1 MAALAPAL
9 LAFQAAGVDCSS
21 IHGAFQN
28 RLETQSFAP
37 ADLLLLAQVV
47 MGWDAAGVV
56 MPGALSTT
64 VTTRMVAVAVVDAE
78 AAQWAARKT
87 KGIQPA
93 RHLVVAAIQDPTIPV
108 EKAVAAADATYGALR
123 HHQDV
128 GSALVAR
135 AAATSD
141 EGQARQLLE
150 QAVRWD
156 RPRADRTEF
165 DSNLT
170 TIATALPGVDDLV
183 TELRK
188 QIGPSGSLAFRESAP
203 LSEASPIRG
212 WSLQHCLLMGRTKN
226 QVAVLPSDRQT
237 EHAPAALPPMPPDN
251 LGEDPGHVMDARPIG
266 T

>member
-1 MAALAPAL
+1 LGGLKPETKKRSTRRDGLHGTGDAYPTRVAEAADLIGTDGDGRLTALVAQAADWVASTATAPTLVALAPAL
-9 LAFQAAGVDCSS
+9 LAFQAAGVDCSP

-78 AAQWAARKT
+78 AAQGDARKT

-150 QAVRWD
+150 
-156 RPRADRTEF
+156 
-165 DSNLT
+165 
-170 TIATALPGVDDLV
+170 
-183 TELRK
+183 
-188 QIGPSGSLAFRESAP
+188 
-203 LSEASPIRG
+203 
-212 WSLQHCLLMGRTKN
+212 
-226 QVAVLPSDRQT
+226 
-237 EHAPAALPPMPPDN
+237 
-251 LGEDPGHVMDARPIG
+251 
-266 T
+266 

>member
-1 MAALAPAL
+1 MAGPNLIGTDGDGHLTALVEQVAGWVAGTATVPTLTALAPAL
-9 LAFQAAGVDCSS
+9 LAFQGASVDCSP
-21 IHGAFQN
+21 IHDALQS
-28 RLETQSFAP
+28 RLGTQSFAT
-37 ADLLLLAQVV
+37 ADLLLMAHVV
-47 MGWDAAGVV
+47 MSWDAAAVAIPV
-56 MPGALSTT
+56 ALSTT

-87 KGIQPA
+87 RGSQPA
-93 RHLVVAAIQDPTIPV
+93 RRLVVDAIKDPTTPV
-108 EKAVAAADATYGALR
+108 EMAVSAAAATHGVLR

-150 QAVRWD
+150 EAVRWD

-170 TIATALPGVDDLV
+170 TIATALPGLDRLV

-188 QIGPSGSLAFRESAP
+188 
-203 LSEASPIRG
+203 
-212 WSLQHCLLMGRTKN
+212 
-226 QVAVLPSDRQT
+226 
-237 EHAPAALPPMPPDN
+237 
-251 LGEDPGHVMDARPIG
+251 
-266 T
+266 

>member
-1 MAALAPAL
+1 MALITALASGGAGDAYPTRVTEAADLIGTDKDGHLTALVAQAADWVAKTGTSPTLTVLAPAL
-9 LAFQAAGVDCSS
+9 LAFQGAGVDCSP
-21 IHGAFQN
+21 IHVAFQN

-37 ADLLLLAQVV
+37 ADLLLMARVL
-47 MGWDAAGVV
+47 MGWDAAGVAI
-56 MPGALSTT
+56 PAALSAT

-87 KGIQPA
+87 KGSQPA
-93 RHLVVAAIQDPTIPV
+93 RLLVVEVIKDPATPV

-123 HHQDV
+123 HHEDV

-150 QAVRWD
+150 QAVRWN
-156 RPRADRTEF
+156 RPRANRTEF

-170 TIATALPGVDDLV
+170 TIGTALPGVDDLV

-188 QIGPSGSLAFRESAP
+188 Q
-203 LSEASPIRG
+203 
-212 WSLQHCLLMGRTKN
+212 
-226 QVAVLPSDRQT
+226 
-237 EHAPAALPPMPPDN
+237 
-251 LGEDPGHVMDARPIG
+251 
-266 T
+266 